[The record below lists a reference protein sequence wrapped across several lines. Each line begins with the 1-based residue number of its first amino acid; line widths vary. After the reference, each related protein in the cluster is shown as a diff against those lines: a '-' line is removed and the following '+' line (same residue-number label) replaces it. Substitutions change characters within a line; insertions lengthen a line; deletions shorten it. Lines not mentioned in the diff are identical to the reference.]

1 MPGCARS
8 PKENGVDWIL
18 WRLFSEI
25 DVSSEEINDMGNGG
39 LL

>member
-1 MPGCARS
+1 
-8 PKENGVDWIL
+8 L

-39 LL
+39 LLWVMM